1 MELFVRLNPLC
12 DKKSLKVMK
21 RLSQPDLVELFI
33 CPDCGSEQLD
43 EVDGSLLCVDCKS
56 TYEVFKG
63 RYVLLSEQNELFPP
77 SAYRGNSAEPNTNGG
92 RFRKLKKFVPKKS
105 VNIAKDRMF
114 KKLAAEHGDKG
125 EVILIVGCGNQTEQ
139 LKRYFLGNN
148 TTFVFCDIDKNAD
161 VDLFCDSHAIPFISE
176 TFDGVITTAVLEH
189 VLNPGE
195 VVSEMVRVLKPGG
208 FIYSEIPFLQSVH
221 EGAYDFT
228 RFTMTGHRLLL
239 NRFNEIDAGIVGG
252 SGTAL
257 VWSISDFFKGFSSH
271 AGISSGL
278 SMVAR
283 IMFFWLKYFDY
294 LMRDNPHALNA
305 ASATYFYGRKSDH
318 TVTAVAIIS
327 KYNGTEVKHT

>member
-1 MELFVRLNPLC
+1 
-12 DKKSLKVMK
+12 MK
-21 RLSQPDLVELFI
+21 RLSQADLVEMLI

-56 TYEVFKG
+56 IYGVFKG
-63 RYVLLSEQNELFPP
+63 CYVLLSEKNELFPP
-77 SAYRGNSAEPNTNGG
+77 SAYIDNGAETKANGG
-92 RFRKLKKFVPKKS
+92 RFRRLKKFVPKKS

-114 KKLAAEHGDKG
+114 KKLAVDHGDKG

-139 LKRYFLGNN
+139 LEQYFPGNN

-161 VDLFCDSHAIPFISE
+161 VDLFCDSHELPLAGE
-176 TFDGVITTAVLEH
+176 KFDGVITTAVLEH
-189 VLNPGE
+189 VLNPE
-195 VVSEMVRVLKPGG
+195 KVVSEMVRVLKPGG

-228 RFTMTGHRLLL
+228 RFTMSGHRLLM

-252 SGTAL
+252 PGTAL
-257 VWSISDFFKGFSSH
+257 VWSIADFFKGFSSH
-271 AGISSGL
+271 PRISSGL

-305 ASATYFYGRKSDH
+305 ASGTYFYGSKSDH
-318 TVTAVAIIS
+318 TVTAVEIIS
-327 KYNGTEVKHT
+327 RYNGTEVKHT